1 MLRTLVMLSLFIPV
15 AGAGAGEPVA
25 GSIPGGLAANVA
37 ATQEFSCRFPVI
49 GMTDLHWLQV
59 RPDGSACMDI
69 AGTGDECDLRLRGDM
84 LLLLS
89 TDRPDRTAKRGD
101 RFRFILEPGFSP

>member
-1 MLRTLVMLSLFIPV
+1 MFRTLLLLSLFIPV

-25 GSIPGGLAANVA
+25 GLMPGGLATNGVA
-37 ATQEFSCRFPVI
+37 AQEFSYRFPGI
-49 GMTDLHWLQV
+49 GMTELHWLQV
-59 RPDGSACMDI
+59 PPDGSACMDI
-69 AGTGDECDLRLRGDM
+69 AGTGDECDLRLRGDT

-101 RFRFILEPGFSP
+101 RFRFILELGVRP